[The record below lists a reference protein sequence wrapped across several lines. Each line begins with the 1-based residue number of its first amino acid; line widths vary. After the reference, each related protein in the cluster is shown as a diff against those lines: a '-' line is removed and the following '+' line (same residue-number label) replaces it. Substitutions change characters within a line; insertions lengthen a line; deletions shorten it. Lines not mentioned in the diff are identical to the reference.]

1 MASQPPQGLTSTVRV
16 SRLLRHIGCGTTG
29 TTAAR
34 GGEERSSSS
43 SFQQQRQQKAIAAA
57 AAAAA
62 AASWTLIYWPSHMG
76 ERVFAGAGRG
86 EYVRV
91 IFEEAQVEYREESDP
106 TRLQSFFGMADDGAA
121 ATNSGF
127 PMLAPPAVQDPSGA
141 FQMSQTADIAR
152 YLGRQFGLF
161 PTDPQD
167 QAHADQ
173 ILSTIHDFIAEGR
186 LSFHPVKNTM
196 VRVRAPRLSCIWSQ
210 RCRPLLRHH
219 GQQAAGACMHC

>member
-1 MASQPPQGLTSTVRV
+1 M
-16 SRLLRHIGCGTTG
+16 
-29 TTAAR
+29 
-34 GGEERSSSS
+34 GG
-43 SFQQQRQQKAIAAA
+43 
-57 AAAAA
+57 
-62 AASWTLIYWPSHMG
+62 
-76 ERVFAGAGRG
+76 RVFAGAGRG

-106 TRLQSFFGMADDGAA
+106 TRLQSFFGMADDGVA

-196 VRVRAPRLSCIWSQ
+196 VRVRAL
-210 RCRPLLRHH
+210 
-219 GQQAAGACMHC
+219 